1 MALMRDRYNNAY
13 YPQRRIGFQDPRQDY
28 PEGDPPYMAA
38 RRRRR
43 ADGTFMGMDDGRQQY
58 DDGMD
63 RRDPGMRREVYDN
76 ISTMPRRYRAPIR
89 NTYDE
94 RNHRPNMSMGSQNRD
109 HDAMIGGFWLDN
121 AKNHKMPPLTR
132 DEAEEWVAGM
142 ESDDRNQPRGGM
154 YSFEDARQIAEERG
168 MKGEQEQIDFF
179 VALNMV
185 ASDYGEALKKNGADT
200 EDALADMAEAFLFDR
215 DGPDPSEK
223 LAAYHKIIALKEQ
236 RKHKE

>member
-1 MALMRDRYNNAY
+1 MRMALMRDRYNNAY

-109 HDAMIGGFWLDN
+109 QDAMIGGFWFCTLRC
-121 AKNHKMPPLTR
+121 T
-132 DEAEEWVAGM
+132 
-142 ESDDRNQPRGGM
+142 
-154 YSFEDARQIAEERG
+154 QIG
-168 MKGEQEQIDFF
+168 FSGFCF
-179 VALNMV
+179 VAERPKPCDFIGFHGR
-185 ASDYGEALKKNGADT
+185 SKY
-200 EDALADMAEAFLFDR
+200 
-215 DGPDPSEK
+215 
-223 LAAYHKIIALKEQ
+223 
-236 RKHKE
+236 